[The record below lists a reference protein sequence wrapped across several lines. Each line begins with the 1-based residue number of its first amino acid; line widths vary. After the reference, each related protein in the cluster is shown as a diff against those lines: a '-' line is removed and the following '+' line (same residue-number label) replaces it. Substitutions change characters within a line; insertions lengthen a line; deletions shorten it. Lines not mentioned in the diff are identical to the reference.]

1 MTLAVAVRV
10 VQVKIINGA
19 SAVEGRVFQHGGS
32 VPGVGGNIEGTIPY
46 KTVQFKPLMIL
57 C

>member
-32 VPGVGGNIEGTIPY
+32 VPGVGGNIEGTI
-46 KTVQFKPLMIL
+46 KLSNL
-57 C
+57 SHL